1 MQKRTFLK
9 KSVLGLAGLPLLMG
23 TSLKDGLQG
32 GSSTPLQPRL
42 APGDT
47 IGLISPSSASTPRM
61 NFVLAQETLEALGFR
76 VKMGTHVQARRGH
89 LAGTDAEKLADL
101 HALYADPEVKA
112 IMAMRGG
119 SGAARLLADIDYALI
134 RANPKPLIGYS
145 DITALH
151 CAIYS
156 QTGQLSFHGPNATGS
171 WNAFNVEQFRR
182 TFLADGPIILENEQ
196 QTGDDLIVKQ
206 NRIETLVPGQARGKL
221 LGGNLTVLAALSGT
235 PYYPD
240 FSGSILFLE
249 EIGEDP
255 YKLDRLFSTLKLNGT
270 LAQIRGFVF
279 GQCTSCDPSGGYGS
293 LTLDEILDDYILP
306 LGVPAYRGAMI
317 GHVNKQFFIPLGAE
331 ASLDADR
338 GTLTLS
344 SPLFL

>member
-1 MQKRTFLK
+1 MMQKRTFLK
-9 KSVLGLAGLPLLMG
+9 RSLLGLAGLPLLAG
-23 TSLKDGLQG
+23 AAVGRDARG
-32 GSSTPLQPRL
+32 GNQRPLLQPRL

-61 NFVLAQETLEALGFR
+61 NFVFAQETLEALGFR
-76 VKMGTHVQARRGH
+76 VKMGSHVQARRGH

-171 WNAFNVEQFRR
+171 WNAFNVAQFRR
-182 TFLADGPIILENEQ
+182 TFLEEGPILLENEQ
-196 QTGDDLIVKQ
+196 QAGDDLIVKQ
-206 NRIETLVPGQARGKL
+206 NRIETLVPGRVLRASCSEGTSRCWPPFRGHP
-221 LGGNLTVLAALSGT
+221 T
-235 PYYPD
+235 
-240 FSGSILFLE
+240 I
-249 EIGEDP
+249 
-255 YKLDRLFSTLKLNGT
+255 RTLPG
-270 LAQIRGFVF
+270 A
-279 GQCTSCDPSGGYGS
+279 SC
-293 LTLDEILDDYILP
+293 
-306 LGVPAYRGAMI
+306 
-317 GHVNKQFFIPLGAE
+317 F
-331 ASLDADR
+331 
-338 GTLTLS
+338 
-344 SPLFL
+344 